1 MNKEPQQPERE
12 EQIAAYVNGEMT
24 LEETAAFEQLM
35 ESDETLRHEVEE
47 CRRALDTAPEWMASE
62 APGIDRVDALA
73 IPRMVTAQ
81 DKVQEIAPRQPA
93 EVLAKPKYLSFLRYA
108 MAAAAMFI
116 VGFFLGTQWPL
127 SSQIGAPEI
136 SQKPQLEIEK
146 EADLPS
152 PLPIEPGETVK
163 SRLADL
169 GARRSVTRQN
179 GRLIIETTLKD
190 SDARALWVVDAGF
203 RLAQSSSQQ

>member
-1 MNKEPQQPERE
+1 MNKEPQQPERD

-24 LEETAAFEQLM
+24 AEETTAFERLM
-35 ESDETLRHEVEE
+35 ESNETLRHEVEE
-47 CRRALDTAPEWMASE
+47 WRRTLDTAREWMMQE

-81 DKVQEIAPRQPA
+81 EKVQEISPRQPA
-93 EVLAKPKYLSFLRYA
+93 EMLAKPKYLSFLRYA
-108 MAAAAMFI
+108 MAASAIFI
-116 VGFFLGTQWPL
+116 VGFVLGTQWPL
-127 SSQIGAPEI
+127 SAKIGAPVI

-163 SRLADL
+163 SRLAEL
-169 GARRSVTRQN
+169 GARHSVTRQN
-179 GRLIIETTLKD
+179 GRLVIETTLEGTN
-190 SDARALWVVDAGF
+190 AHALWVVDAGF
-203 RLAQSSSQQ
+203 RLAQPSTQQ